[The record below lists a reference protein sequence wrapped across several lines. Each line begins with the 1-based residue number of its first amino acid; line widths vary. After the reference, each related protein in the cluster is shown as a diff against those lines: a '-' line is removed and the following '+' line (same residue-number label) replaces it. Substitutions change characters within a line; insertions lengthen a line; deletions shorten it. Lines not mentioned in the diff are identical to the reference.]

1 MFSSVLIH
9 LYNNQNEVYLVFKS
23 SQWYMTHMF
32 DDEEFELIRS
42 EEITDDRVIRSGGQ
56 LVLMNEQDSICE

>member
-1 MFSSVLIH
+1 
-9 LYNNQNEVYLVFKS
+9 
-23 SQWYMTHMF
+23 MTHMF
-32 DDEEFELIRS
+32 DDEELELIRS